1 MTVFAFGPK
10 WKSALV
16 RNAVWVDVPKG
27 RTCIDC
33 MGYIGHEDQGLFVGY
48 HDQKVNV
55 AHPIHLECFSIDV
68 LRGSPPNV
76 HLECEGDD

>member
-10 WKSALV
+10 WEQPLLKD
-16 RNAVWVDVPKG
+16 AVWVNVPVG
-27 RTCIDC
+27 RSCVDC
-33 MGYIGHEDQGLFVGY
+33 MGYIGASDQGLFVGY

-55 AHPIHLECFSIDV
+55 AEPIHIECYDISMI
-68 LRGSPPNV
+68 RGAPPNV